1 MRCYDEKIKNK
12 HPTYKECVVCGE
24 WLLYDNFKKWC
35 DENYYQIDNERM
47 QVDKDILFKRNKLYS
62 PDTCCFV
69 PDRINSLIIK
79 SDSIRGKYPIGVSY
93 KKNTG
98 LYCASM
104 KKNNRNVWLGEYTTP
119 EKAFSVYKI
128 EKEKYIKEVADEYRD
143 KIPNKIYNALYN
155 YEVEIDD

>member
-1 MRCYDEKIKNK
+1 MRCYDETIKKK
-12 HPTYKECVVCGE
+12 HPTYKNCVICEE

-35 DENYYQIDNERM
+35 NKNYYRINNERM
-47 QVDKDILFKRNKLYS
+47 QVDKDILIKRNKLYS

-93 KKNTG
+93 IKNTG
-98 LYCASM
+98 LCCASM
-104 KKNNRNVWLGEYTTP
+104 KKDNKNIWLGEYATP
-119 EKAFSVYKI
+119 EIAFNVYKT
-128 EKEKYIKEVADEYRD
+128 EKEKYIKEVADEYKD
-143 KIPNKIYNALYN
+143 KIPNEIYNALYN